1 MGSIFG
7 GSKST
12 QQATSGNQFAGQLNQ
27 QFSPLVGQATTGA
40 NALSS
45 LLGGDSSGLNAYKSA
60 TGFDAAADQG
70 SRGITG
76 NAAASGLLRSG
87 STAKGLQAFGN
98 TLQNSY
104 AQSYMDKLLAQAGL
118 GLQAGNLI
126 SGAGQTSQSTG
137 SSNKKDGL
145 GGLIGSVAS
154 GVAASDPRLKKN
166 VHKVGKHASGLDLFQ
181 FRYIDGTGPIIG
193 VMADQ
198 VAERYPEALGP
209 TIDGYMTVDYDK
221 LEDIANGV

>member
-7 GSKST
+7 GSKSNQT
-12 QQATSGNQFAGQLNQ
+12 ASSSNQFAQQLNT
-27 QFSPLVGQATTGA
+27 QFSPLTAQAGNGA
-40 NALSS
+40 NALSA
-45 LLGGDSSGLNAYKSA
+45 LLGGDASGLNAYKGA
-60 TGFDAAADQG
+60 TGFDAAAEQG

-98 TLQNSY
+98 NLQNSY

-126 SGAGQTSQSTG
+126 SGAGQTSQSQGT
-137 SSNKKDGL
+137 SSKKDGL

-154 GVAASDPRLKKN
+154 GIAASDRRLKKN
-166 VHKVGKHASGLDLFQ
+166 IHKVGERDGLNIYQ
-181 FRYIDGTGPIIG
+181 YRYVDGTGPMIG
-193 VMADQ
+193 VMADE
-198 VAERYPEALGP
+198 VEKLYPEALGP
-209 TIDGYMTVDYDK
+209 TIEGYQSVDYDK
-221 LEDIANGV
+221 LKEVMNGV